1 MNYSKFV
8 VILKIILPIFAVAIL
23 GVLFAASP
31 SDDFGEPVKVSTSDL
46 EQDIIYQIRGA
57 QLRGVSE
64 DGHRFDFT
72 AESID
77 PDDNKD
83 YAFSIKKLD
92 GKILFYQ
99 KDSFYISALEAQ
111 INTNK
116 SYLDLTGN
124 LKIETESGLKGHTN
138 KLRLVLT
145 SNNLL
150 DTGPIEIE
158 MPHGI
163 VKGGKL
169 KILEMTE
176 ENVDGSYVFLEN
188 GVTINLNEK
197 VLLWD

>member
-92 GKILFYQ
+92 GKILFHQ
-99 KDSFYISALEAQ
+99 KDSFYISALKAQ

-124 LKIETESGLKGHTN
+124 LKIETA
-138 KLRLVLT
+138 LR
-145 SNNLL
+145 
-150 DTGPIEIE
+150 
-158 MPHGI
+158 
-163 VKGGKL
+163 
-169 KILEMTE
+169 
-176 ENVDGSYVFLEN
+176 
-188 GVTINLNEK
+188 
-197 VLLWD
+197 

>member
-1 MNYSKFV
+1 
-8 VILKIILPIFAVAIL
+8 
-23 GVLFAASP
+23 SP
-31 SDDFGEPVKVSTSDL
+31 SNDFGEPVKVSTSDL

-64 DGHRFDFT
+64 DGHRFDFN

-77 PDDNKD
+77 PDEKRD

-92 GKILFYQ
+92 GKILFHQ

-116 SYLDLTGN
+116 SNLDLTGN

-138 KLRLVLT
+138 KLRLDLT

-150 DTGPIEIE
+150 DTGPIEIK
-158 MPHGI
+158 MPYGI

-169 KILEMTE
+169 KILEMKE
-176 ENVDGSYVFLEN
+176 ESVDGSYVFLEN
-188 GVTINLNEK
+188 GVTINLDEK